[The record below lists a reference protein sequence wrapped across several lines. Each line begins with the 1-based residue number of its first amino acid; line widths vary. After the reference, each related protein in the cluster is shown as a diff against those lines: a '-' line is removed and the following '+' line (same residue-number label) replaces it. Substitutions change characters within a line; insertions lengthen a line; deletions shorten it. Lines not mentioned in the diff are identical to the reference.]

1 MKKSHVSPG
10 QSQATL
16 LLLDEMCDSSAIF
29 DSNLF
34 FQSKFEHAERLIFFH
49 QNTACND
56 RKFVLMR
63 NIIDTIPLIDDEN
76 QRQDILKVVTP
87 ILQVDFA
94 VHEQTILSWA
104 DPDGD
109 NYFEKSE
116 MTQFMSQMLRSI
128 KVLFQKVLCCLSPI
142 LFSDVLASFVN

>member
-34 FQSKFEHAERLIFFH
+34 FQSKFEHAERLIFYH

-63 NIIDTIPLIDDEN
+63 NIIDTVPLIDDEY
-76 QRQDILKVVTP
+76 QRQAILKIITP
-87 ILQVDFA
+87 ILQADFA

-104 DPDGD
+104 DPDGE
-109 NYFEKSE
+109 NYFEESE
-116 MTQFMSQMLRSI
+116 MTQFMSQMLKSL
-128 KVLFQKVLCCLSPI
+128 KLVFNKSLCWLSPVLFT
-142 LFSDVLASFVN
+142 DVFASLVN

>member
-34 FQSKFEHAERLIFFH
+34 FKSKFEHAERLIFYH

-63 NIIDTIPLIDDEN
+63 NIIDTVPLIDDEN
-76 QRQDILKVVTP
+76 QRRAILTIITP
-87 ILQVDFA
+87 ILQADFA
-94 VHEQTILSWA
+94 LHEQTILSWA
-104 DPDGD
+104 DPDGE
-109 NYFEKSE
+109 NYIREGE
-116 MTQFMSQMLRSI
+116 MTRFMSR
-128 KVLFQKVLCCLSPI
+128 VLTKL
-142 LFSDVLASFVN
+142 